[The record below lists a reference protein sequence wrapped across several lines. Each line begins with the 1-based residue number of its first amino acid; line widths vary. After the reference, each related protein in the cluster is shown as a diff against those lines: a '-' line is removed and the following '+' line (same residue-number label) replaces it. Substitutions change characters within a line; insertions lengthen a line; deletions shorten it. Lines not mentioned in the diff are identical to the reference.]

1 MIEIILVTEP
11 FRGSGIE
18 PISEEKATTMT
29 ETDAHLPTTLI
40 SKFIGVLFCIPSMFG
55 QAAECEYRM
64 SSFAVI

>member
-1 MIEIILVTEP
+1 MIGIILVTEP

-29 ETDAHLPTTLI
+29 DTDALPTTLI